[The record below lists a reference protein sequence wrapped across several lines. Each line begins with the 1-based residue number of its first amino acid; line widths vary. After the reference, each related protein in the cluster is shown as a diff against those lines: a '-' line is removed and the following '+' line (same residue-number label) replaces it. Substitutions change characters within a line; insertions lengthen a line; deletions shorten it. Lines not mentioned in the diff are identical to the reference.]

1 MTNKSEQEIFLIKET
16 INNNSTS
23 PPEINFAST
32 ERQSLNDANEI
43 KIKDGRSVYCTYPIE
58 ANLRW

>member
-1 MTNKSEQEIFLIKET
+1 MTNKSEQEILLIKET
-16 INNNSTS
+16 INDSTS

-43 KIKDGRSVYCTYPIE
+43 KIKDGRSV
-58 ANLRW
+58 